1 MKNMKSAIIFDF
13 DGVIIDSESIRYKTY
28 KELFLKEYSVELP
41 DKDVIFVGRTPR
53 ENMVYFLEMYN
64 LKGNVNELMDKR
76 KELLNNIFSK
86 KENIKPI
93 PGLFGLLKQLQ
104 SNEIKLAIASSSSEE
119 YVTPILKYL
128 NLADTFDVVVTGNMV
143 TKGKPD
149 PEIFIKAVDMLNE
162 KRENCVVI
170 EDAISWIVAAK
181 AAGIKVIAITSF
193 FSREELS
200 SADKIVDDLGQI
212 RIQDLQNI

>member
-41 DKDVIFVGRTPR
+41 DKDVTFVGRTPS
-53 ENMVYFLEMYN
+53 ENMVYFLKMYN

-76 KELLNNIFSK
+76 KELLNNVFSK

-119 YVTPILKYL
+119 YVTNILKYL
-128 NLADTFDVVVTGNMV
+128 NLADTFDVVVTGDMV

-149 PEIFIKAVDMLNE
+149 PEIFIKVVNMLNE
-162 KRENCVVI
+162 KRESCVVI
-170 EDAISWIVAAK
+170 EDAINGIAAAK